1 MAGARARVKAARP
14 GAWLTAAVLGKYP
27 SCVDSVGQD
36 WMAWLDQGLIDY
48 AVPMNYTEDKA
59 RYAGYV
65 KVQGGSRTRAKKII
79 SGIGVTANES
89 RLGPAQVIDQVN
101 LARQAGLAG
110 VALFDLDYSLVT
122 QILPYLRM
130 GMF

>member
-1 MAGARARVKAARP
+1 
-14 GAWLTAAVLGKYP
+14 
-27 SCVDSVGQD
+27 
-36 WMAWLDQGLIDY
+36 
-48 AVPMNYTEDKA
+48 MNYTEDKA

-65 KVQGGSRTRAKKII
+65 KVQGGVKARAKRII

-89 RLGPAQVIDQVN
+89 RLGPVQVIDQVN